1 MKVKAPQPGYMEV
14 VEAPRRM
21 AGAGAPRDT
30 LFGVIGHTKMDPM
43 AKSLGGLLI
52 TTTMGESPS
61 KVAHKVGKAEEKH
74 DNTEKHLL
82 GPASKTHIVGSH
94 YGQVPYAG
102 RYMAHEGKSS

>member
-1 MKVKAPQPGYMEV
+1 MKVKAPEPGYMEV

-21 AGAGAPRDT
+21 AGKGAPRDT

-43 AKSLGGLLI
+43 SKSLGGLLI

-61 KVAHKVGKAEEKH
+61 KSAHKVNKAMEKH

-82 GPASKTHIVGSH
+82 GPSGKTHIAGSH
-94 YGQVPYAG
+94 HGQVPYAG
-102 RYMAHEGKSS
+102 KYMSHEGKTA